1 MKTTPYTPPAVYCL
15 FTSSLFYVYSS
26 APGSR
31 ALASVMD
38 AVCFYWD
45 TFKLGCC
52 LLGRVAPAHSHNA
65 NASLISV
72 VISVSIPHTHSLAS
86 TPHTLP
92 RNRSSCYFLLYL
104 HPLFR
109 SVFVLSHT
117 HCTARMH
124 THTTLHT
131 TRASWKKKQI
141 WNWNRDPCDL
151 ISNRVLRPLSQFG
164 QE

>member
-38 AVCFYWD
+38 AVVFIG
-45 TFKLGCC
+45 T
-52 LLGRVAPAHSHNA
+52 LLNLVVACRVGLHPHVPTTLPPPSFLLL
-65 NASLISV
+65 SLSLF
-72 VISVSIPHTHSLAS
+72 PHTHSLAS

-104 HPLFR
+104 HPLFP
-109 SVFVLSHT
+109 SFVFVLSHT
-117 HCTARMH
+117 PHCTARMH
-124 THTTLHT
+124 THYTAHNTSILE
-131 TRASWKKKQI
+131 KKT
-141 WNWNRDPCDL
+141 NLELESRSL
-151 ISNRVLRPLSQFG
+151 
-164 QE
+164 